1 MKTSTATLT
10 ILLLAAA
17 GGASATQIS
26 DHRGD
31 QYRRDDTKDRQF
43 LPRDEYQRSDR
54 GVGASAQSAPEI
66 SPGTMVAALT
76 LLGGALIV
84 MRGRRNTRPADRA

>member
-31 QYRRDDTKDRQF
+31 QYRRDDTKDRQS
-43 LPRDEYQRSDR
+43 LPRDE
-54 GVGASAQSAPEI
+54 
-66 SPGTMVAALT
+66 
-76 LLGGALIV
+76 
-84 MRGRRNTRPADRA
+84 